1 VQQENRPATESTRP
15 LPSAGWRL
23 DSWRTPAVVLICGCL
38 ISMVG
43 FGPRSTLGFFLTPMS
58 HDQGWGREVFALSV
72 AIQTLLYGA
81 AQPFSG
87 AIADRFGT
95 VRVIIA
101 GTLLYAAGIF
111 MMAHASTPE
120 TLFLS
125 SGVLIGFGLSGCSF
139 NLVLSSFGKLLPE
152 SWRSLA
158 FGAGTAS
165 GSFGQFLFSPL
176 AVGLIDTLGWRTTLE
191 VFAGLLLLI
200 VPLAFA
206 IATPRSDAAQT
217 SVRSLRQDE
226 SQTSLRSLGKDE
238 SQTSV
243 RSLGKDDSQ
252 TSVRSLRQDDSQT
265 SASSPRT
272 AEAAPSATQ
281 IQNYKQALAEALGHR
296 SYILLVLGFF
306 TCGFQLGFVTLH
318 LPSYLIDRGL
328 SAEVGGWTL
337 GVIGLFNIVGAMT
350 SGWLGGRM
358 PKRYILAVIYF
369 ARALAVVFLITLPA
383 SPAVALIYGAATGL
397 LWLSSVPPTA
407 GLVAVMFG
415 TRWMAMLFGIAF
427 FSHQVGG
434 FLGVYLGGLLYEHT
448 GSYDIVWWLGV
459 LFGVLSA
466 VINLPIVEKPVARLA
481 MAPA

>member
-1 VQQENRPATESTRP
+1 VQRELRPSGGLRS
-15 LPSAGWRL
+15 LSSAIRHPTF
-23 DSWRTPAVVLICGCL
+23 TPAVIVLCGCL
-38 ISMVG
+38 ISMIG
-43 FGPRSTLGFFLTPMS
+43 FGPRSALGFFLTPLS
-58 HDQGWGREVFALSV
+58 QAHGWGREVFALSV
-72 AIQTLLYGA
+72 AMQTLLYGA

-101 GTLLYAAGIF
+101 GTLLYAAGLF
-111 MMAHASTPE
+111 MMAHATTPGM
-120 TLFLS
+120 LYLS

-139 NLVLSSFGKLLPE
+139 NLVISSFGKLLPE

-158 FGAGTAS
+158 FGAGTAA

-176 AVGLIDTLGWRTTLE
+176 GVSLIDAFGWQRALE
-191 VFAGLLLLI
+191 IFAALLLLMI
-200 VPLAFA
+200 PLAFA
-206 IATPRSDAAQT
+206 ISTPRSDAPQT
-217 SVRSLRQDE
+217 GLRGLRKNDS
-226 SQTSLRSLGKDE
+226 SQTGAPAPRTNDS
-238 SQTSV
+238 SQTPPRILAGLSGAV
-243 RSLGKDDSQ
+243 PTQ
-252 TSVRSLRQDDSQT
+252 TYR
-265 SASSPRT
+265 
-272 AEAAPSATQ
+272 
-281 IQNYKQALAEALGHR
+281 QALAEALGHR

-328 SAEVGGWTL
+328 SAQVGGWTL
-337 GVIGLFNIVGAMT
+337 GVIGLFNIVGAML
-350 SGWLGGRM
+350 SGWLGGRL

-383 SPAVALIYGAATGL
+383 SPAVALTYGAMTGL

-434 FLGVYLGGLLYEHT
+434 FLGIYLGGALFERT

-481 MAPA
+481 PAPA

>member
-1 VQQENRPATESTRP
+1 
-15 LPSAGWRL
+15 
-23 DSWRTPAVVLICGCL
+23 
-38 ISMVG
+38 MVG
-43 FGPRSTLGFFLTPMS
+43 FGPRATLGFFLTPMS
-58 HDQGWGREVFALSV
+58 TANGWGREVFALSV

-139 NLVLSSFGKLLPE
+139 NLVISSFGKLLPE

-176 AVGLIDTLGWRTTLE
+176 AVGLIDTVGWRTTLE
-191 VFAGLLLLI
+191 IFAGLLLLI

-206 IATPRSDAAQT
+206 IATPRSDAAPAGP
-217 SVRSLRQDE
+217 RGLRQP
-226 SQTSLRSLGKDE
+226 
-238 SQTSV
+238 
-243 RSLGKDDSQ
+243 DSE
-252 TSVRSLRQDDSQT
+252 T
-265 SASSPRT
+265 
-272 AEAAPSATQ
+272 APSVEQ
-281 IQNYKQALAEALGHR
+281 IQTYKQALAEALGHR

-328 SAEVGGWTL
+328 SAQVGGWTL
-337 GVIGLFNIVGAMT
+337 GVIGLFNIVGAML

-369 ARALAVVFLITLPA
+369 ARALAVVFLVTMPA
-383 SPAVALIYGAATGL
+383 SPAVALIYGAVTGL

-434 FLGVYLGGLLYEHT
+434 FLGVYLGGLLYEQT

>member
-1 VQQENRPATESTRP
+1 M
-15 LPSAGWRL
+15 
-23 DSWRTPAVVLICGCL
+23 I
-38 ISMVG
+38 G

-58 HDQGWGREVFALSV
+58 TAHGWGREVFALSV
-72 AIQTLLYGA
+72 AIQTLLYGI

-111 MMAHASTPE
+111 MMAHAATPE

-139 NLVLSSFGKLLPE
+139 NLVISSFGKLLPE

-176 AVGLIDTLGWRTTLE
+176 AVGLVDTVGWRTTLE

-206 IATPRSDAAQT
+206 IATPRSDAPAQT
-217 SVRSLRQDE
+217 SVRSLRK
-226 SQTSLRSLGKDE
+226 L
-238 SQTSV
+238 
-243 RSLGKDDSQ
+243 DSE
-252 TSVRSLRQDDSQT
+252 QT
-265 SASSPRT
+265 SARSPRKLDP
-272 AEAAPSATQ
+272 AADAAPSAAQ

-328 SAEVGGWTL
+328 SAQVGGWTL
-337 GVIGLFNIVGAMT
+337 GVIGLFNIVGAML

-434 FLGVYLGGLLYEHT
+434 FLGVYLGGLLYERT

-466 VINLPIVEKPVARLA
+466 LINLPIVEKPVPRP
-481 MAPA
+481 APAPA

>member
-1 VQQENRPATESTRP
+1 VQQDNRPGSGSVRARS
-15 LPSAGWRL
+15 SIDWRL
-23 DSWRTPAVVLICGCL
+23 ESWRTPAVILICGCL

-43 FGPRSTLGFFLTPMS
+43 FGPRATLGFFLTPMS
-58 HDQGWGREVFALSV
+58 TANGWGREVFALSV

-139 NLVLSSFGKLLPE
+139 NLVISSFGKLLPE

-176 AVGLIDTLGWRTTLE
+176 AVGLIDTVGWRTTLE
-191 VFAGLLLLI
+191 IFAGLLLLI

-206 IATPRSDAAQT
+206 IATPRSDAPAQT
-217 SVRSLRQDE
+217 SVRSLRQGE
-226 SQTSLRSLGKDE
+226 LTSPRG
-238 SQTSV
+238 
-243 RSLGKDDSQ
+243 
-252 TSVRSLRQDDSQT
+252 LRQPDSET
-265 SASSPRT
+265 
-272 AEAAPSATQ
+272 APSLEQ
-281 IQNYKQALAEALGHR
+281 IQTYKQALAEALGHR

-328 SAEVGGWTL
+328 SAQVGGWTL
-337 GVIGLFNIVGAMT
+337 GVIGLFNIVGAML

-369 ARALAVVFLITLPA
+369 ARALAVVFLVTMPA
-383 SPAVALIYGAATGL
+383 SPAVALIYGAVTGL

-434 FLGVYLGGLLYEHT
+434 FLGVYLGGLLYEQT

-466 VINLPIVEKPVARLA
+466 VINLPIVERPVARLA
-481 MAPA
+481 TA

>member
-1 VQQENRPATESTRP
+1 GSVRPRS
-15 LPSAGWRL
+15 SIDWRL
-23 DSWRTPAVVLICGCL
+23 ESWRTPAVVLISGCL
-38 ISMVG
+38 ISMIG
-43 FGPRSTLGFFLTPMS
+43 FGPRATLGFFLTPMS

-111 MMAHASTPE
+111 MMAHAATPE

-139 NLVLSSFGKLLPE
+139 NLVISSFGKLLPE

-176 AVGLIDTLGWRTTLE
+176 AVGLIDTVGWRTTLE

-206 IATPRSDAAQT
+206 IATPRSDAAPA
-217 SVRSLRQDE
+217 SPRGLRQPE
-226 SQTSLRSLGKDE
+226 SET
-238 SQTSV
+238 
-243 RSLGKDDSQ
+243 
-252 TSVRSLRQDDSQT
+252 
-265 SASSPRT
+265 
-272 AEAAPSATQ
+272 APSMEQ
-281 IQNYKQALAEALGHR
+281 IQTYKQALAEALGHR

-328 SAEVGGWTL
+328 SAQVGGWTL
-337 GVIGLFNIVGAMT
+337 GVIGLFNIVGAML

-369 ARALAVVFLITLPA
+369 ARALAVVFLVTMPA
-383 SPAVALIYGAATGL
+383 SPAVALIYGGVTGL

-434 FLGVYLGGLLYEHT
+434 FLGVYLGGLLYERT

-466 VINLPIVEKPVARLA
+466 VINLPIVEKPVARPA
-481 MAPA
+481 MA

>member
-1 VQQENRPATESTRP
+1 VQQENRPGSGSVPP
-15 LPSAGWRL
+15 LSSVDRRL
-23 DSWRTPAVVLICGCL
+23 ESWRTPAVILACGCL
-38 ISMVG
+38 ISMIG

-58 HDQGWGREVFALSV
+58 TAHGWGREVFALSV
-72 AIQTLLYGA
+72 AIQTLLYGI

-111 MMAHASTPE
+111 MMAHAATPE

-139 NLVLSSFGKLLPE
+139 NLVISSFGKLLPE

-176 AVGLIDTLGWRTTLE
+176 AVGLVDTVGWRTTLE

-206 IATPRSDAAQT
+206 IATPRSDAPAQT
-217 SVRSLRQDE
+217 SVRSLRK
-226 SQTSLRSLGKDE
+226 L
-238 SQTSV
+238 
-243 RSLGKDDSQ
+243 DSE
-252 TSVRSLRQDDSQT
+252 QT
-265 SASSPRT
+265 SARSPRKLDP
-272 AEAAPSATQ
+272 AADAAPSAAQ

-328 SAEVGGWTL
+328 SAQVGGWTL
-337 GVIGLFNIVGAMT
+337 GVIGLFNIVGAML

-434 FLGVYLGGLLYEHT
+434 FLGVYLGGLLYERT

-466 VINLPIVEKPVARLA
+466 LINLPIVEKPVPRQ
-481 MAPA
+481 APAPA

>member
-1 VQQENRPATESTRP
+1 MQQDNRPGSGSVRARS
-15 LPSAGWRL
+15 SIDWRL
-23 DSWRTPAVVLICGCL
+23 ESWRTPAVILICGCL

-43 FGPRSTLGFFLTPMS
+43 FGPRATLGFFLTPMS
-58 HDQGWGREVFALSV
+58 TANGWGREVFALSV

-139 NLVLSSFGKLLPE
+139 NLVISSFGKLLPE

-176 AVGLIDTLGWRTTLE
+176 AVGLIDTVGWRTTLE
-191 VFAGLLLLI
+191 IFAGLLLLI

-206 IATPRSDAAQT
+206 IATPRSDAPAQT
-217 SVRSLRQDE
+217 SVRSLRQGE
-226 SQTSLRSLGKDE
+226 LTSPRG
-238 SQTSV
+238 
-243 RSLGKDDSQ
+243 
-252 TSVRSLRQDDSQT
+252 LRQPDSET
-265 SASSPRT
+265 
-272 AEAAPSATQ
+272 APSVEQ
-281 IQNYKQALAEALGHR
+281 IQTYKQALAEALGHR

-328 SAEVGGWTL
+328 SAQVGGWTL
-337 GVIGLFNIVGAMT
+337 GVIGLFNIVGAML

-369 ARALAVVFLITLPA
+369 ARALAVVFLVTMPA
-383 SPAVALIYGAATGL
+383 SPAVALIYGAVTGL

-434 FLGVYLGGLLYEHT
+434 FLGVYLGGLLYEQT

-466 VINLPIVEKPVARLA
+466 VINLPIVERPVARLA
-481 MAPA
+481 TA